1 MSDHAERNDDDDETT
16 EAQRRDPD
24 APGAFIDDDEVEE
37 MPEPN
42 EPA

>member
-1 MSDHAERNDDDDETT
+1 MSDAGERNDDDDTT
-16 EAQRRDPD
+16 EAERRDPD
-24 APGAFIDDDEVEE
+24 APGAFIDDDQVEE